1 METKFEKGKW
11 YKDISSP
18 TLYIKYNKA
27 IKNNWFESDEKIYD
41 KIHKFLPNDNWRI
54 KERNWVETDLS
65 EIQQYLPEGHSDKQ
79 CTSLIG
85 RYVKWLNDA
94 SYDCF
99 HAKGSYN
106 KIIKVYETTVYLD
119 SNPEFSFN
127 SIEENTGILWEL
139 MPEGFN
145 PTIEKWSVGSYVVFL
160 EDKVGGNKYNR
171 GEYQEIV
178 DIDYSRFTKGAIS
191 YKEGDENNLKWEE
204 AGKIRW
210 FATKSEA
217 EEFAKSLV
225 EVKETKPK
233 QLTIDDLV
241 EGEIYKVTTGKFNII
256 HKFSKYNSSNN
267 YATFKCFLRIED
279 KYYSSQAN
287 VLTNY
292 PNYVLTNYPNYV
304 WNNTTPQEKK
314 HLNVCI
320 KQDKFIPQDQLDLY
334 DDVTFELKTFEL
346 KTVMKDKFYKGDY
359 IVIISGRAGLREIKD
374 NFCYKQLH
382 NKEYLIA
389 ELNNLGFRDSA
400 ASCVSFDNT
409 NDKWRYAT
417 PEEIAE
423 YDRLGEPFDVR
434 ALLAKQPVKETLY
447 ETIVLNSAEE
457 LLACE
462 KYFNNLGYRAS
473 SGHNSYSFKH
483 KYLIIYHSL
492 KEYQNLSNDCGNPR
506 VTLEKYGITVNSEK
520 QEPKY
525 SYEVVHCTTQEEWDF
540 ALETLKHLNHCGQ
553 TSVDWSV
560 NKQNSCLNLK
570 TVLKGRKEFYSKQ
583 NSKIYSF
590 QEFCNKFNHKP
601 DFMSKKEPE
610 RKEPSMEEL
619 LEEARVKYP
628 KGTKYIP
635 TSRSSRS
642 TDTSSGEFKISGT
655 RIECK
660 INSTGIY
667 DSFLNKWAEII
678 SLPEKVEEEWIP
690 KVGDWVWAKA
700 NTRDNI
706 ELAIYIN
713 KQKCYFKN
721 SRGGNY
727 DLDLCLSN
735 IGIKKAL
742 PHEIPV
748 QEDEFILP
756 EKWCLLV
763 TRENQ
768 EVCNDWRE
776 FDAKISVN
784 HYMHNQHSG
793 YSKRGV
799 SKAEI
804 QKGYTE
810 ITFEQFQKY
819 VLNSTLGIKEYL
831 ITPQECIST
840 TKSTDKQVCLSN
852 FNEETKIK
860 INFKQTIK
868 I

>member
-1 METKFEKGKW
+1 MEFIKGKW
-11 YKDISSP
+11 YRNSEWRDNA
-18 TLYIKYNKA
+18 YCKA
-27 IKNNWFESDEKIYD
+27 DGSNVHDKIYFTECID
-41 KIHKFLPNDNWRI
+41 DDNHTYKLDWWQNREGI
-54 KERNWVETDLS
+54 MREVPLS
-65 EIQQYLPEGHSDKQ
+65 EIQQYLPEGHPDKQ

-106 KIIKVYETTVYLD
+106 KIIKVYETNVYLD

-191 YKEGDENNLKWEE
+191 YKEGAENDLKWEE

-279 KYYSSQAN
+279 KYYLSQAS
-287 VLTNY
+287 
-292 PNYVLTNYPNYV
+292 VLTNYPNYV

-320 KQDKFIPQDQLDLY
+320 QQDKFIPQDQLDLY

-525 SYEVVHCTTQEEWDF
+525 SYEVVHCVTQEEWDF
-540 ALETLKHLNHCGQ
+540 IISQCQKGSQITKQSHLFN
-553 TSVDWSV
+553 D
-560 NKQNSCLNLK
+560 
-570 TVLKGRKEFYSKQ
+570 YSKENPEGIAVCIKDASWCNLGFWIEQ
-583 NSKIYSF
+583 KAKIYSF

-628 KGTKYIP
+628 VGCTVMLLKGHDGATKEYTINYNTFNGCKEYTHP
-635 TSRSSRS
+635 KQVISF
-642 TDTSSGEFKISGT
+642 SGCAGYFYYEG
-655 RIECK
+655 
-660 INSTGIY
+660 
-667 DSFLNKWAEII
+667 KWAEII
-678 SLPEKVEEEWIP
+678 SLPDKIEEDWIP

-748 QEDEFILP
+748 QEDEFVLP
-756 EKWCLLV
+756 EKWCFRV
-763 TRENQ
+763 SRENYQ
-768 EVCNDWRE
+768 KFKHIRE
-776 FDAKISVN
+776 LPNPEI
-784 HYMHNQHSG
+784 G
-793 YSKRGV
+793 YITSMPWSNRLPWGLWG
-799 SKAEI
+799 SNI
-804 QKGYTE
+804 YGTE

>member
-11 YKDISSP
+11 YRNSEWRDNA
-18 TLYIKYNKA
+18 YCKA
-27 IKNNWFESDEKIYD
+27 DGSNVHDKIYFTECID
-41 KIHKFLPNDNWRI
+41 DDNHTYKLDWWQNREGI
-54 KERNWVETDLS
+54 MREVPLS

-106 KIIKVYETTVYLD
+106 KIIKVYETNVYLD

-191 YKEGDENNLKWEE
+191 YKEGAENDLKWEE

-279 KYYSSQAN
+279 KYYLSQAS
-287 VLTNY
+287 
-292 PNYVLTNYPNYV
+292 VLTNYPNYV

-320 KQDKFIPQDQLDLY
+320 QQDKFIPQDQLDLY
-334 DDVTFELKTFEL
+334 DDVTFELKT
-346 KTVMKDKFYKGDY
+346 VMKDEFKVGDY
-359 IVIISGRAGLREIKD
+359 VVVLDDISGKCAKI
-374 NFCYKQLH
+374 NFCYKITKVEGNYLYKPH
-382 NKEYLIA
+382 YGISKER
-389 ELNNLGFRDSA
+389 EL
-400 ASCVSFDNT
+400 
-409 NDKWRYAT
+409 RYAT

-525 SYEVVHCTTQEEWDF
+525 SYEVVHCTTQE
-540 ALETLKHLNHCGQ
+540 
-553 TSVDWSV
+553 
-560 NKQNSCLNLK
+560 
-570 TVLKGRKEFYSKQ
+570 
-583 NSKIYSF
+583 
-590 QEFCNKFNHKP
+590 
-601 DFMSKKEPE
+601 
-610 RKEPSMEEL
+610 
-619 LEEARVKYP
+619 
-628 KGTKYIP
+628 
-635 TSRSSRS
+635 
-642 TDTSSGEFKISGT
+642 
-655 RIECK
+655 
-660 INSTGIY
+660 
-667 DSFLNKWAEII
+667 
-678 SLPEKVEEEWIP
+678 
-690 KVGDWVWAKA
+690 
-700 NTRDNI
+700 
-706 ELAIYIN
+706 
-713 KQKCYFKN
+713 
-721 SRGGNY
+721 
-727 DLDLCLSN
+727 
-735 IGIKKAL
+735 
-742 PHEIPV
+742 
-748 QEDEFILP
+748 
-756 EKWCLLV
+756 
-763 TRENQ
+763 
-768 EVCNDWRE
+768 
-776 FDAKISVN
+776 
-784 HYMHNQHSG
+784 
-793 YSKRGV
+793 
-799 SKAEI
+799 
-804 QKGYTE
+804 
-810 ITFEQFQKY
+810 
-819 VLNSTLGIKEYL
+819 
-831 ITPQECIST
+831 CIST